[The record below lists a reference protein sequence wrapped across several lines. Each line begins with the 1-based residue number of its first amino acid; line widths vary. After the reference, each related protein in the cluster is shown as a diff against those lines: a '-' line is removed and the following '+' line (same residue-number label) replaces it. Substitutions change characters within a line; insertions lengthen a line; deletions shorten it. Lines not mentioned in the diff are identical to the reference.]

1 MRSELEGAP
10 LSAVWDNYEE
20 FVIAMS
26 TNSTASMEEIKI
38 VRLIDFLLGER
49 HKKTEMALVGGEAF
63 LLYEGIIPR
72 KIDFIKNCAAYE
84 AKMD

>member
-1 MRSELEGAP
+1 
-10 LSAVWDNYEE
+10 
-20 FVIAMS
+20 
-26 TNSTASMEEIKI
+26 MEEIKI